1 MYYAAQVKHLSKPQM
16 VNIVKNFS
24 QVHDISQ
31 NNVIIGDFNFA
42 DVDMDKGKG
51 MSVRDTMMH
60 LVWEGFLSETAMVD
74 PFRVHSPKRRIYS
87 FVSNAGK
94 SRGDRVYVNEEN
106 VPHVSHHKYSMTP
119 FNNAHKI
126 LSFTVQDQQ
135 ERGRS
140 YWKLNSSVLNDN
152 AYVAMVRQTI
162 VNVDKLNI
170 VDKQRWWDI
179 FLTCLRSKTVDYT
192 KRKYFIENSTR
203 DRIKRDLLA
212 LEAVSADRLTSSQA
226 GHYNFLKGK
235 LRILDEKLID
245 GYRQRTRGLPKYEQ
259 REPDIAFYAK
269 LEKRSAQRTV
279 IGELRDKNGEVHS
292 DNQNLM
298 HVVTD
303 FYTDLYTPSPVDE
316 SVQEKLLGNV
326 DRTLTARQQAMLDA
340 PLSAKELQQAVYDL
354 NENKSPGLDG
364 FTAEFYKKFWS
375 LIKDRYTDFINCADQ
390 TSFSAFKNT
399 SVTALLYKEKGD
411 TDDLKNY
418 RPISLINVDLKIL
431 TKTLTNRL
439 KTVLPSII
447 HFTQTAVDGRRIDN
461 TVHML
466 RDFVQLANTEN
477 LESAF
482 IFLDQEKAFD
492 RVNHAFLYKTM
503 RAFGIGP
510 VFIHWIRLIYS
521 NATTRVKVNG
531 FLSKNIP
538 LRRGVR
544 QGCPL
549 SPLLYVLIIEI
560 LALQFRKNP
569 DIVGFTVGGEKIV
582 SMHYADDAII
592 TILQNKCFKEVIKD
606 LTAFEQASGAKVNY
620 GKTKGLWAGAWKNR
634 TDTPL
639 DITWTNE
646 NVETLGVYFGNAN
659 PAGESFAKLLPKVVR
674 SMNYWKQFRLC
685 KLAKARVI
693 EIFHASKVWYAA
705 RFYPIP
711 PPVTKAL
718 QKAFFDYV
726 NYPHTNVTVKQEEM
740 HKLRKHGGTKLI
752 NIQAKAEASKIK
764 WLIDL
769 CVDPNLTV
777 HLALMDRLLGE
788 QKGKCH
794 GKDLFFTTKH
804 YARKVLK
811 IASPFYTEAIKAMT
825 TLDLRKQVLD
835 PRDEQLFYNP
845 IFQGGNGQTLRITKP
860 CETAGV
866 FTYGQLLDEVAL
878 RNNGRPHC
886 RHIANL
892 FDRISLRDLDDR
904 QFYLLNTVDGT
915 FKFQK
920 VTQKML
926 YEQLLKLHYRDHHSS
941 AKWVAKL
948 QTPIV
953 WDKVWKAV
961 HNPLSTEETASF
973 VWEQVHLN
981 MYTTHSYNKWHKSNL
996 CCPLCTQPIRDE
1008 FHIIFDCPVVVSLWK
1023 EIEPMLLRIYPAP
1036 VTEQEKIFGILGDS
1050 PAATLRNWL
1059 TYVLRFCIHQQ
1070 ESLAYH
1076 NKKGLLN
1083 ETDIKL
1089 VYNTQVHREAVQ
1101 RLLYYKHIGRLDL
1114 FHKFYTINEIFVTK
1128 SLMVVQ
1134 VFLV

>member
-1 MYYAAQVKHLSKPQM
+1 M
-16 VNIVKNFS
+16 
-24 QVHDISQ
+24 
-31 NNVIIGDFNFA
+31 
-42 DVDMDKGKG
+42 
-51 MSVRDTMMH
+51 
-60 LVWEGFLSETAMVD
+60 
-74 PFRVHSPKRRIYS
+74 
-87 FVSNAGK
+87 
-94 SRGDRVYVNEEN
+94 
-106 VPHVSHHKYSMTP
+106 
-119 FNNAHKI
+119 
-126 LSFTVQDQQ
+126 
-135 ERGRS
+135 
-140 YWKLNSSVLNDN
+140 
-152 AYVAMVRQTI
+152 
-162 VNVDKLNI
+162 
-170 VDKQRWWDI
+170 
-179 FLTCLRSKTVDYT
+179 
-192 KRKYFIENSTR
+192 
-203 DRIKRDLLA
+203 
-212 LEAVSADRLTSSQA
+212 
-226 GHYNFLKGK
+226 
-235 LRILDEKLID
+235 
-245 GYRQRTRGLPKYEQ
+245 
-259 REPDIAFYAK
+259 
-269 LEKRSAQRTV
+269 
-279 IGELRDKNGEVHS
+279 
-292 DNQNLM
+292 
-298 HVVTD
+298 
-303 FYTDLYTPSPVDE
+303 
-316 SVQEKLLGNV
+316 
-326 DRTLTARQQAMLDA
+326 
-340 PLSAKELQQAVYDL
+340 
-354 NENKSPGLDG
+354 
-364 FTAEFYKKFWS
+364 
-375 LIKDRYTDFINCADQ
+375 
-390 TSFSAFKNT
+390 
-399 SVTALLYKEKGD
+399 
-411 TDDLKNY
+411 
-418 RPISLINVDLKIL
+418 DLKIL

-620 GKTKGLWAGAWKNR
+620 GKTKGLWTGAWKNR

-639 DITWTNE
+639 NIKWTNE

-726 NYPHTNVTVKQEEM
+726 NYPHKNVTVKQEEM

-752 NIQAKAEASKIK
+752 NIQTKAEASKIK

-804 YARKVLK
+804 YARKVLN
-811 IASPFYTEAIKAMT
+811 IATPFYIEAIKAMT

-845 IFQGGNGQTLRITKP
+845 IFQRGNGQTLR
-860 CETAGV
+860 
-866 FTYGQLLDEVAL
+866 
-878 RNNGRPHC
+878 
-886 RHIANL
+886 
-892 FDRISLRDLDDR
+892 DRMESGHGLRD
-904 QFYLLNTVDGT
+904 FYIFL
-915 FKFQK
+915 FK
-920 VTQKML
+920 
-926 YEQLLKLHYRDHHSS
+926 
-941 AKWVAKL
+941 
-948 QTPIV
+948 
-953 WDKVWKAV
+953 
-961 HNPLSTEETASF
+961 N
-973 VWEQVHLN
+973 
-981 MYTTHSYNKWHKSNL
+981 
-996 CCPLCTQPIRDE
+996 
-1008 FHIIFDCPVVVSLWK
+1008 
-1023 EIEPMLLRIYPAP
+1023 
-1036 VTEQEKIFGILGDS
+1036 
-1050 PAATLRNWL
+1050 
-1059 TYVLRFCIHQQ
+1059 
-1070 ESLAYH
+1070 
-1076 NKKGLLN
+1076 
-1083 ETDIKL
+1083 
-1089 VYNTQVHREAVQ
+1089 
-1101 RLLYYKHIGRLDL
+1101 
-1114 FHKFYTINEIFVTK
+1114 
-1128 SLMVVQ
+1128 
-1134 VFLV
+1134 